1 MAAIRTVLI
10 DKFSTFGNPFVSL
23 ATSISSM
30 FSSSAQVE
38 ELPKPDVAAV
48 ATEAARPQPGNF
60 RVRYSSSKR
69 FIKHPRM
76 HTSLRRLLTGK
87 GDFGLEDGRFVHAL
101 DFLDEIDKKE
111 IDLESLPTIESDY
124 ESNDEEVST

>member
-87 GDFGLEDGRFVHAL
+87 GDFGLEDGRFVVN
-101 DFLDEIDKKE
+101 
-111 IDLESLPTIESDY
+111 LEPFSMHSTSSMKLTRRKSTWRVCLP
-124 ESNDEEVST
+124 